1 MLDYQPN
8 IVLSTQEY
16 NVVGKRPIRPDGADK
31 VTGKAMYGADINL
44 PGMLHGRVL
53 RSPHAHARIKSVDT
67 SRAAAY
73 PGVRAVITGAE
84 LIQPSG
90 RASEL
95 VEGAM
100 VNMRF
105 MSNNVMATGK
115 VLYKGHAVAAVAAT
129 SPHVAEQALSLID
142 VEYEVLPP
150 VMDAKDAMNEDSPLL
165 HERLAAMSTASIRA
179 GGVLDDDDPSDG
191 TNIAN
196 HFEFTLGDLEEGF
209 KQADVIVERDASTVA
224 VHQGYIEPHSG
235 TAMWHADGNLTLW
248 SSSQGHFMV
257 RESTARLVGVP
268 ISKVKAIQ
276 MEIGGGFGAKLAIYC
291 EPLAALLA
299 RKADAPVKVTM
310 SRTEVFEATGPTSG
324 TNVRVKLGAT
334 KDGKLTAAEA
344 HLIFEAGAFPGSPVP
359 GGAQCIMGAYDIPNA
374 YIEGYD
380 IVVNRPKTSA
390 YRAPGSPAA
399 AFAMEGAIDEMAE
412 KLGMDPIEFRLLN
425 SAKEGTRRATGPLM
439 PKVGFIETLEAAKA
453 HPHYSAKLEGP
464 YRGRGVASGFWGNN
478 TGPSSAI
485 ATITPD
491 GVVNLAE
498 GSPDIG
504 GTRAS
509 VSQQLAEVLGI
520 PFEDVRPQ
528 VADTD
533 SIGFTSNTGGSGVTF
548 KTGWA
553 CYTAAQDIKGQMLE
567 RAAKIWDVSLD
578 DVEYVDGVLQHKSD
592 PELRLTFKQMAAR
605 QNPTGG
611 PIVGRAGVNPGG
623 AGPALAFHIV
633 DVEVDPDTGK
643 VTILRYTALQD
654 AGKAIHPSYVEGQI
668 QGAVA
673 QGIGW
678 ALNEEYFVN
687 DQGHMMNSSFLDY
700 RMPVSLDLPM
710 IDTVIVEVANPNHP
724 YGVRGVG
731 EVCIVP
737 PMAAISNALYHAI
750 GVRMTSLP
758 MNPGKVLGALWQ
770 NNGNGS

>member
-16 NVVGKRPIRPDGADK
+16 NVVGKRPVRPDGADK

-53 RSPHAHARIKSVDT
+53 RSPHAHARIKSLNT
-67 SRAAAY
+67 SRAAAH
-73 PGVRAVITGAE
+73 PGVKAVITGAD
-84 LIQPSG
+84 LVQPSG

-105 MSNNVMATGK
+105 LSNNVMATDK
-115 VLYKGHAVAAVAAT
+115 VLYKGHSVAAVAAT
-129 SPHVAEQALSLID
+129 SPHLAEEALALID

-150 VMDAKDAMNEDSPLL
+150 VMDAKDAMKGDAPLI
-165 HERLAAMSTASIRA
+165 HERLAAMATASIRA
-179 GGVLDDDDPSDG
+179 GGVLDDDDPSQG
-191 TNIAN
+191 TNVAN
-196 HFEFTLGDLEEGF
+196 HFEFRLGDLEEGF

-224 VHQGYIEPHSG
+224 VHQGYIEPHTG
-235 TAMWHADGNLTLW
+235 TAMWHADGNLTIW

-268 ISKVKAIQ
+268 ISKVKAIP

-310 SRTEVFEATGPTSG
+310 NRTEVFEASGPTSG

-399 AFAMEGAIDEMAE
+399 AFAMEGAIDELAE
-412 KLGMDPIEFRLLN
+412 KLGMDPIELRLLN

-491 GVVNLAE
+491 GVVTLAE

-509 VSQQLAEVLGI
+509 VAQQLAEVLGI
-520 PFEDVRPQ
+520 PFEDVKPQ

-553 CYTAAQDIKGQMLE
+553 SYTAAQDIKQQMLE

-668 QGAVA
+668 QGGVA

-737 PMAAISNALYHAI
+737 PMAAISNAIYQAI

-758 MNPGKVLGALWQ
+758 MNPGKVLEALWQ
-770 NNGNGS
+770 NNGHAS

>member
-53 RSPHAHARIKSVDT
+53 RSPHAHARIKSLNT

-73 PGVRAVITGAE
+73 PGVKAVITGAD
-84 LIQPSG
+84 LVQPSG

-100 VNMRF
+100 TNMRF
-105 MSNNVMATGK
+105 LSNNVMATDK

-129 SPHVAEQALSLID
+129 SPHVAEEALSLID

-150 VMDAKDAMNEDSPLL
+150 VMDAKDAMNKDAPLI

-179 GGVLDDDDPSDG
+179 GGVLDDDDPSQG
-191 TNIAN
+191 TNVAN

-224 VHQGYIEPHSG
+224 VHQGYIEPHTG
-235 TAMWHADGNLTLW
+235 TAMWHADGNLTIW

-257 RESTARLVGVP
+257 RENTARLVGVP
-268 ISKVKAIQ
+268 ISKVKAIP

-299 RKADAPVKVTM
+299 KKADAPVKVTM
-310 SRTEVFEATGPTSG
+310 NRTEVFEASGPTSG

-399 AFAMEGAIDEMAE
+399 AFAMEGAIDELAE
-412 KLGMDPIEFRLLN
+412 KLGIDPIEFRLLN

-453 HPHYSAKLEGP
+453 HPHYSAQLEGP

-478 TGPSSAI
+478 TGPSSAV

-509 VSQQLAEVLGI
+509 VAQQLAEVLGI

-528 VADTD
+528 VVDTD

-553 CYTAAQDIKGQMLE
+553 CYTAAQDIKQQMLE

-731 EVCIVP
+731 EVGIVP
-737 PMAAISNALYHAI
+737 PMAAISNAIYQAI

-758 MNPGKVLGALWQ
+758 MNPGKVLEALWQ
-770 NNGNGS
+770 SNGNTS

>member
-758 MNPGKVLGALWQ
+758 MNPGKVLEALWQ

>member
-359 GGAQCIMGAYDIPNA
+359 GGAQCVMGAYDIPNA

-758 MNPGKVLGALWQ
+758 MNPGKVLEALWQ

>member
-53 RSPHAHARIKSVDT
+53 RSPYAHARIKSVDT

-758 MNPGKVLGALWQ
+758 MNPGKVLEALWQ

>member
-53 RSPHAHARIKSVDT
+53 RSPHAHARIKSLNT

-73 PGVRAVITGAE
+73 PGVKAVITGAD
-84 LIQPSG
+84 LVQPSG

-105 MSNNVMATGK
+105 LSNNVMATDK
-115 VLYKGHAVAAVAAT
+115 VLYKGHAVAAVAAI
-129 SPHVAEQALSLID
+129 SPHLAEEALSLID

-150 VMDAKDAMNEDSPLL
+150 IMDAKDAMKEGSPLL

-179 GGVLDDDDPSDG
+179 GGVLDDDDTSKG
-191 TNIAN
+191 TNVAN

-209 KQADVIVERDASTVA
+209 KQADVIVERDAHTVA

-268 ISKVKAIQ
+268 ISKVKAIP

-299 RKADAPVKVTM
+299 KKADAPVKVTM

-399 AFAMEGAIDEMAE
+399 AFAMEGAIDELAE
-412 KLGMDPIEFRLLN
+412 KLGMDPIELRLLN

-478 TGPSSAI
+478 TGPSSAV

-509 VSQQLAEVLGI
+509 VAQQLAEVLGI

-553 CYTAAQDIKGQMLE
+553 CYTAAQDIKQQMLE

-673 QGIGW
+673 QGVGW

-737 PMAAISNALYHAI
+737 PMAAISNAIYKAI

-758 MNPGKVLGALWQ
+758 MNPGKVLEALWQ
-770 NNGNGS
+770 ENGSAA